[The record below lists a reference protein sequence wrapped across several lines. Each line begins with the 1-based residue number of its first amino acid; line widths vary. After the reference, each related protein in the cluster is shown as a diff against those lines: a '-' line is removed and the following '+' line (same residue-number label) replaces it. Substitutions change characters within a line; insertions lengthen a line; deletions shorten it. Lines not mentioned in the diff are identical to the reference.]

1 MDGYPCYLQEN
12 GAKPQE
18 AELKERN
25 QVLVEKE
32 KLGICDV
39 ILAPIQTEPEITFP
53 GLCNYRSQFYFLC
66 TSTALDGFSSL

>member
-1 MDGYPCYLQEN
+1 MLPSGERSQTT
-12 GAKPQE
+12 GGR
-18 AELKERN
+18 AERQRN
-25 QVLVEKE
+25 QVLVKKE

-66 TSTALDGFSSL
+66 T